1 MGVGSAKHNRSMV
14 QSQERDLQDRGV
26 RAAARREKMSPALAQ
41 ANPVFIDEETED
53 LRCTVTFLRR

>member
-1 MGVGSAKHNRSMV
+1 MGVGSAKHNRSMG

-41 ANPVFIDEETED
+41 AK
-53 LRCTVTFLRR
+53 LRNSSWDKFKSPS